1 MNVMNNLKIFLLRNY
16 GSMKNVGNELRLN
29 EATVRSWCEA
39 RPRNMMKYLPEIS
52 KQCEA
57 TFAEIIAEVM
67 ERESELNP

>member
-1 MNVMNNLKIFLLRNY
+1 
-16 GSMKNVGNELRLN
+16 MKNVGNELRLN

>member
-1 MNVMNNLKIFLLRNY
+1 
-16 GSMKNVGNELRLN
+16 MKNVGEELRLN

-57 TFAEIIAEVM
+57 TF
-67 ERESELNP
+67 RGDRRRSHGTR

>member
-1 MNVMNNLKIFLLRNY
+1 MNNLKIFLLRNY